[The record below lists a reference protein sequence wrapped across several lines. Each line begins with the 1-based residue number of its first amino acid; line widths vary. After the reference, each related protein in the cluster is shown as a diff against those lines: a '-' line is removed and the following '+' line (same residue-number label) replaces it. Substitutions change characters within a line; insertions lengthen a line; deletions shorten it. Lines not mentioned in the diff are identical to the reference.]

1 MSKKNWILG
10 SDFAPGLV
18 IKSLSQA
25 VRNDKIEVT

>member
-10 SDFAPGLV
+10 SDFAPRLV

>member
-1 MSKKNWILG
+1 MSKKNWILL
-10 SDFAPGLV
+10 SDFTSSLF

>member
-1 MSKKNWILG
+1 MSKKNWFLS
-10 SDFAPGLV
+10 SDFAASLF

>member
-1 MSKKNWILG
+1 MSKKNWILW
-10 SDFAPGLV
+10 SDFTSFLF

>member
-1 MSKKNWILG
+1 MSKKNWILS
-10 SDFAPGLV
+10 SDFATSLF